1 MQIPLP
7 TNEVIIEC
15 AKEAASRNGY
25 QNLND
30 PIKRD
35 GRLKHEQVHITEW
48 YVTMKAEKQAKSVT
62 IKVTVSLATGL
73 DLYAEPKI
81 EELN

>member
-7 TNEVIIEC
+7 TKEAIIAC

-25 QNLND
+25 QNLNN
-30 PIKRD
+30 PIKQD

-48 YVTMKAEKQAKSVT
+48 YVTMKAEKQEKSVT
-62 IKVTVSLATGL
+62 IKVTVRLRTGL
-73 DLYAEPKI
+73 DLYAEPNVKYG
-81 EELN
+81 